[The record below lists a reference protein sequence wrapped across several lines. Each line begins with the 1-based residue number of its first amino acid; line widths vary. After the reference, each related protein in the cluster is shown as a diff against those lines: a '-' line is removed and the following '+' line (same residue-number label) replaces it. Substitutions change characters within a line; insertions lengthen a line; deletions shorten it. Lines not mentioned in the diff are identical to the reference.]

1 MQPIILLILVV
12 VGTLTMPEILLLEDN
27 LKKLCIPAFAWFLLK
42 RFGAFSNSVDDIEML
57 EQNRSDVAPGLAA
70 NCWFGFHQYVVKN
83 NIKEKMEEFTKDIK
97 EAMWNNAAIDE
108 FFNIQIEK
116 IRSYNK
122 LIILLPNNCH
132 RDKKLDLARDEK
144 IFQHLPGLCRAECF
158 TGNSSKCLTKY
169 SIDILVPLHV
179 RKDPATLN
187 VYWIFENKEDEV
199 EYEEASLE
207 ERLQNARPKI
217 FILYDFPQSLQSVMG
232 PGKGWEPSERPLARK
247 RNLEKFKK
255 IIQDF
260 IKSDLEC
267 YPFRYILMI
276 KGGFNCATC

>member
-1 MQPIILLILVV
+1 MLILVV
-12 VGTLTMPEILLLEDN
+12 VGTLTMPEILLFEDN
-27 LKKLCIPAFAWFLLK
+27 LKKLCIPAFAWFLLR
-42 RFGAFSNSVDDIEML
+42 RFGAFSNSLGDLEML

-70 NCWFGFHQYVVKN
+70 NCWFSFHQHLVKS
-83 NIKEKMEEFTKDIK
+83 NIKEKMEEFTKDIQ
-97 EAMWNNAAIDE
+97 EAMFNKAQIDE
-108 FFNIQIEK
+108 FFNIQIEN

-122 LIILLPNNCH
+122 LMILLPSNCH
-132 RDKKLDLARDEK
+132 RDKKLDLASDEK
-144 IFQHLPGLCRAECF
+144 IFQHLPGLCRPECF
-158 TGNSSKCLTKY
+158 EGTSKCLTKLT
-169 SIDILVPLHV
+169 IDIPLPLHV

-187 VYWIFENKEDEV
+187 VHWIFENKEDEV

-217 FILYDFPQSLQSVMG
+217 LILFDFPQSLQSVMG